1 MSASMPMEGP
11 KADEPLADPALRRF
25 LLDFVRRRVASAD
38 ADDIVQT
45 VLVEAL
51 TAKNRPQDHAEL
63 RKYLLGI
70 ARHKVADTH
79 RRSSR
84 EELREPPELVS
95 GPPPIEE
102 EALVRWAERQAPA
115 TEEAQKTLAWM
126 AREGEGE
133 KLESIAEE
141 ERVPAA
147 RVRQRVSRMRRWMK
161 ERWLAELAAVA
172 ALAVVAFVLYRV
184 FKKPDGVEAI
194 LPDASTHPA
203 PETPLDRA
211 KLMRAEALERC
222 GMGEFERC
230 LEGLDQAK
238 ALDPAGDLAPEVKS
252 AREAAARALN
262 PAPIPSSTAPE
273 TKTNTKSDSKSD
285 TNFDSKSAP
294 SPTST
299 TKAPAPKSTSTLP
312 KKPVPKGEKG
322 RITPVEDFQKS
333 SPVTPKPSKKDSF
346 QKK

>member
-1 MSASMPMEGP
+1 
-11 KADEPLADPALRRF
+11 
-25 LLDFVRRRVASAD
+25 VRRRVASAD
-38 ADDIVQT
+38 GDGIVQT

-84 EELREPPELVS
+84 EELREPPEMVA
-95 GPPPIEE
+95 GPPPVEE

-172 ALAVVAFVLYRV
+172 ALAVVAFVLYKV
-184 FKKPDGVEAI
+184 FKKPDAIEAI
-194 LPDASTHPA
+194 TPDPSTHPA

-211 KLMRAEALERC
+211 KFMRAEALERC
-222 GMGEFERC
+222 GMGEYQRC

-238 ALDPAGDLAPEVKS
+238 ALDPVGDAAPEVKS
-252 AREAAARALN
+252 AREAASRALN
-262 PAPIPSSTAPE
+262 PPPVPSSVAPTE
-273 TKTNTKSDSKSD
+273 TKSET
-285 TNFDSKSAP
+285 KSAP
-294 SPTST
+294 PPTAMP
-299 TKAPAPKSTSTLP
+299 KVPVPKSTSTSIP
-312 KKPVPKGEKG
+312 KKPVPKGEKSG
-322 RITPVEDFQKS
+322 ITPVEDFQKS
-333 SPVTPKPSKKDSF
+333 SPVTPKPSKKDGF
-346 QKK
+346 LKK